1 MNKWMTL
8 GIGVFV
14 IAVAALVVILVLPSP
29 THAPTKEPRDTADMG
44 NAAEVQDLIRVS
56 TPAPGGTAGSP
67 LVVTGEARG
76 TWYFEASFPYELR
89 DASGN
94 VIAQGPVQAAGDWMT
109 TDFVPFSVS
118 ITYPPQAAG
127 SAGTLILKKDN
138 PSGLPENEKSL
149 TIPVVF

>member
-14 IAVAALVVILVLPSP
+14 VAVAALTVILILPSP
-29 THAPTKEPRDTADMG
+29 THAPTKEHADTTDMG
-44 NAAEVQDLIRVS
+44 NAAELQDLIRVT

-67 LVVTGEARG
+67 LAVSGEARG

-94 VIAQGPVQAAGDWMT
+94 VIAQGPVQAASDWMT
-109 TDFVPFSVS
+109 TDFVPFTVS
-118 ITYPPQAAG
+118 ISYPAQPSG
-127 SAGTLILKKDN
+127 SHGTLILKKDN